1 MIIKI
6 NGQPYELATKE
17 EVMKEVT
24 NRYYPVGHIII
35 SLNPNYNPNNQIQDT
50 KWQLI
55 EEGRFLQ
62 ATTNSSQVAQKVA
75 ESLPNIRGQFSAT
88 VNNRYYQSSAFSR
101 INLGDNSQG
110 VVGGYPSG
118 LDFNASLSSPVY
130 KDGAKVQPNNIKC
143 YMWQRIA

>member
-1 MIIKI
+1 
-6 NGQPYELATKE
+6 
-17 EVMKEVT
+17 MKEVT

-62 ATTNSSQVAQKVA
+62 ATTNSSRVGEKVIA
-75 ESLPNIRGQFSAT
+75 GLPNITGEFGTGGASKMLYGTSTKGVFQNVDQIGQSGALS
-88 VNNRYYQSSAFSR
+88 NGLNDR
-101 INLGDNSQG
+101 
-110 VVGGYPSG
+110 VGHIR
-118 LDFNASLSSPVY
+118 FNASLSNKIYGRSNT
-130 KDGAKVQPNNIKC
+130 VQPDSIRV